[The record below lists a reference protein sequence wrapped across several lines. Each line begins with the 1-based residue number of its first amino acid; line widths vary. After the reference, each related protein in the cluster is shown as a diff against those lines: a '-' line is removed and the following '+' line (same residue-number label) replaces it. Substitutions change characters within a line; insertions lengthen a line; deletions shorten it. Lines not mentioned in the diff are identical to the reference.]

1 MSLNPLNAIRN
12 LTERGQEKMAYD
24 MEQRAG
30 NPTPLG
36 SYIKQRTF
44 REQMQDQIAYH
55 KAKIE
60 DLENVLNSMTPE
72 VEKFVEALQKVNL

>member
-1 MSLNPLNAIRN
+1 MDRDDSS
-12 LTERGQEKMAYD
+12 G
-24 MEQRAG
+24 
-30 NPTPLG
+30 
-36 SYIKQRTF
+36 RTF

-60 DLENVLNSMTPE
+60 DLENILNSMTPE